1 MGEKRGVYKMSTSLQ
16 RKGGKNKMARRTKL
30 SEELIKEAYELV
42 ASGNYIKDVYP
53 ILGIGE
59 VTWYRWLREGEIAK
73 SGLKRQFWQAIKKA
87 EKEAIIKNVAVIQK
101 AAEEG
106 NWQAAAWWLERRYY
120 EDWGRKEKVDLAAD
134 KDGFKLVVEYVEAG
148 EKKDQGV

>member
-1 MGEKRGVYKMSTSLQ
+1 MVRLQ
-16 RKGGKNKMARRTKL
+16 RKGGKNKMARRAKLTK
-30 SEELIKEAYELV
+30 ELIEEAYKLV
-42 ASGNYIKDVYP
+42 SEGNYDKDVYP

-59 VTWYRWLREGEIAK
+59 VTWYRWLREGEKAK

-87 EKEAIIKNVAVIQK
+87 EKEAIVKNVGVIQK
-101 AAEEG
+101 AAEQG

-134 KDGFKLVVEYVEAG
+134 KDGFKLVIEYVEAG
-148 EKKDQGV
+148 TNRRKNWME

>member
-1 MGEKRGVYKMSTSLQ
+1 
-16 RKGGKNKMARRTKL
+16 MARRTKL

>member
-1 MGEKRGVYKMSTSLQ
+1 MSTSLQ

>member
-1 MGEKRGVYKMSTSLQ
+1 
-16 RKGGKNKMARRTKL
+16 MARRTKL
-30 SEELIKEAYELV
+30 SEELIKEAYEMV

-134 KDGFKLVVEYVEAG
+134 KDGFKLVIEYVEAG

>member
-1 MGEKRGVYKMSTSLQ
+1 
-16 RKGGKNKMARRTKL
+16 MARRTKL

-134 KDGFKLVVEYVEAG
+134 KDGFKIVIEYVDA
-148 EKKDQGV
+148 EKKPGGV

>member
-1 MGEKRGVYKMSTSLQ
+1 
-16 RKGGKNKMARRTKL
+16 MARRTKL

-134 KDGFKLVVEYVEAG
+134 KDGFKLVIEYVEAG